1 MSRIFVFEGEN
12 NQTLEWIP
20 LDVRRKLDLAGA
32 KLSLA
37 AWQQMSRE
45 QRETLVE
52 TAVETKADAEAYRA
66 LTEKLALACG
76 GTLEMIVPV
85 AFDARPWS
93 TDAALHEIEERARA
107 LRIAVDPTRVR
118 ALDDAGRYALLR
130 LADPRKSEDKF
141 RAALAELNVAFVKH
155 PRPS

>member
-1 MSRIFVFEGEN
+1 MARTFAFEGDN
-12 NQTLEWIP
+12 NRTLEWIP

-45 QRETLVE
+45 QREVLIATEIDAPADVEPYRELVVSL
-52 TAVETKADAEAYRA
+52 ANAAGGKVEV
-66 LTEKLALACG
+66 
-76 GTLEMIVPV
+76 IVPV
-85 AFDARPWS
+85 AFEARPWL
-93 TDAALHEIEERARA
+93 TDAALLEIEGRARA
-107 LRIAVDPTRVR
+107 LSIALDRTRIA

-141 RAALAELNVAFVKH
+141 RAAIAELEVAFH
-155 PRPS
+155 R